1 VSRAVGS
8 FILYLEKENF
18 FFLFQA
24 KVFWAPVDRRPSEEV
39 VKIMS
44 DILLMLFTF
53 HNQHRWK
60 KIIFNIK
67 CACLMATTYIEGL
80 DSLSV

>member
-1 VSRAVGS
+1 LGS
-8 FILYLEKENF
+8 SG
-18 FFLFQA
+18 
-24 KVFWAPVDRRPSEEV
+24 PRRPSEEV

-67 CACLMATTYIEGL
+67 SAYLMATTYIEGL
-80 DSLSV
+80 DSLSVQIAAHLFNSAHIS